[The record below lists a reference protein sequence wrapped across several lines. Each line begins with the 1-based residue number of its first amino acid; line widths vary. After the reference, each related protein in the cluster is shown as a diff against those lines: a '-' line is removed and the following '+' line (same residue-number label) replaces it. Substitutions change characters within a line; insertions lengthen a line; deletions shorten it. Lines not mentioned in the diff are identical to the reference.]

1 MTLKSGYQ
9 AVDIPRERAGE
20 MLEVDGWAFAN
31 TAQVATEEE
40 LKGVIDWERAR
51 GVEVTDPTLGTPG
64 TMVAVHSSHPYE
76 MRVPGGGTVTTTG
89 LTWVGVHSG
98 HRRRGLLTSMID
110 EHFARGLARG
120 EIVSTLYA
128 AETAIYQ
135 RFGYGLACHGFA
147 LSTGRGPGLRKLE
160 GSDEL
165 RIDLENADIE
175 RHASVLRDVL
185 GRVTRPGAHA
195 TVSDPLMRDMFL
207 DPELWREGAERLRV
221 AVVHDEQ
228 GPAAFATF
236 NRKAEWENGEP
247 GGTLNV
253 WTWAAATA
261 AAERRLFSVILDL
274 DLLSKVKARN
284 FSGDDP
290 LMFLLDDIRG
300 AHFTL
305 RDNIWVRLLDLP
317 KALAARTYSADAE
330 VLVQVADPQL
340 PDNAGLWRVRISG
353 GSADV
358 SKESADG
365 ASPDLTLTI
374 QDLGAAYLGGV
385 TLSSLAKAGLVT
397 GAPGSIAALSAAFAG
412 DEKPVSPL
420 SF

>member
-9 AVDIPRERAGE
+9 AVDITFERSDE

-40 LKGVIDWERAR
+40 LKGVIDWDRAR
-51 GVEVTDPTLGTPG
+51 GIEVTDPALGTPG
-64 TMVAVHSSHPYE
+64 RIVAVRSSHPYE

-98 HRRRGLLTSMID
+98 HRRRGLLTHMMD

-120 EIVSTLYA
+120 EVVSTLYA

-135 RFGYGLACHGFA
+135 RFGYGLACQS
-147 LSTGRGPGLRKLE
+147 LSLNAGRGPSLRKLE
-160 GSDEL
+160 GSDDL
-165 RIDLENADIE
+165 RIDLENADVN
-175 RHASVLRDVL
+175 RHAQVILDVL

-195 TVSDPLMRDMFL
+195 TIGEPLMRDLFL
-207 DPELWREGAERLRV
+207 DPELWREGAEKLRI
-221 AVVHDEQ
+221 AVVHDEN

-236 NRKAEWENGEP
+236 TRKAEWENGEP
-247 GGTLNV
+247 GGTLSV
-253 WTWAAATA
+253 WTWAAVTA

-274 DLLSKVKARN
+274 DLLSKVKVRN
-284 FSGDDP
+284 FAGDDP
-290 LMFLLDDIRG
+290 LVFLVDDIRG

-330 VLVQVADPQL
+330 VLVQVDDAQL

-353 GSADV
+353 GRAEV
-358 SKESADG
+358 SKEPAEGATADV
-365 ASPDLTLTI
+365 TLTI

-385 TLSSLAKAGLVT
+385 TLASLAKAGLVT
-397 GAPGSIAALSAAFAG
+397 GAPDAIAALSAAFAG